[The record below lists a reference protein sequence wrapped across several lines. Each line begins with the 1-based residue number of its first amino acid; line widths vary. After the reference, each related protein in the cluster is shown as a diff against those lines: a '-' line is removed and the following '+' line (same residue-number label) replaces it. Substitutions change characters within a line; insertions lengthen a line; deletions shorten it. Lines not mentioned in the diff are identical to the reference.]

1 MKINLKFGGRFREI
15 FGANEAQIDLEEGA
29 NILRLL
35 DVLCDFPD
43 RRAKIFD
50 NSNINVRPSVMITKN
65 GRFIIHLDWL
75 QTKLLDGDK
84 VEIFSLVSGG

>member
-1 MKINLKFGGRFREI
+1 LKISLKFGSRFREI
-15 FGANEAQIDLEEGA
+15 FGASEVQIDLEERA

-35 DVLCDFPD
+35 DVLCDSPD

-50 NSNINVRPSVMITKN
+50 NSNINVRPNVAITKN

-75 QTKLLDGDK
+75 QTELFDGDK
-84 VEIFSLVSGG
+84 VEIFSLASGG

>member
-1 MKINLKFGGRFREI
+1 LKISLKFGGRFRET
-15 FGANEAQIDLEEGA
+15 FGASEEQIDLEEGA
-29 NILRLL
+29 NISRLL
-35 DVLCDFPD
+35 DVLCDSPD

-50 NSNINVRPSVMITKN
+50 SSNINVRSFVMITKN

-75 QTKLLDGDK
+75 RTKLLDGDK